1 MSNLRSSSSNDLYR
15 QRGLSQDEVQ
25 ELFHT
30 QPKSAFQQRIASF
43 NAKAAAVAVTKPIKA
58 PTDPIIARQKQQQT
72 LAKMKLN
79 RDNQ

>member
-1 MSNLRSSSSNDLYR
+1 MSNLRSVPSNDLYR
-15 QRGLSQDEVQ
+15 QRGLSETEVQ

-43 NAKAAAVAVTKPIKA
+43 NAKAAAVATSAAPIKS
-58 PTDPIIARQKQQQT
+58 PTDRIIARQKQQQT

-79 RDNQ
+79 RD